1 MADFSIIQQC
11 KSVLRFKGQGATAI
25 MDTSTLWTSGR
36 TINVEF
42 LDTPVRWIP
51 WQKAWIAHVITT
63 TVMVYANLNFVFHVT
78 TPVPTN
84 KRCEIRITCDPND
97 GCYSGIGDQVLDFF
111 SFPTNTMNF
120 GWMDAPYNTSFTFEG
135 ITYRTTTG
143 FDRGGYSGYG
153 GTIIHEFGHAL
164 GMLHELQSP
173 WNNPIVWDRTAVYSY
188 LQAPPNSWTRE
199 QIDYNIL
206 SSIPS
211 QGKNGSAFDVNSIMK
226 YSLPRF
232 MLSSPTTQQIIAAEQ
247 FNERQLSQCD
257 AFWLATNYP
266 GRNVSVSCPLAAFN
280 PPQPL
285 PQQTPQPPLP
295 PPPPAPSPQPTP
307 ISTGPQPTPISTG
320 PQPTPISTG
329 PQPTPVPHPTPTPKP
344 APIMNPL
351 VPIILVLI
359 FVLLLV
365 VFVYITSF

>member
-25 MDTSTLWTSGR
+25 MDTSTLWNSGR

-42 LDTPVRWIP
+42 LDTPVRWIT
-51 WQKAWIAHVITT
+51 WQKAWIAYVITT

-97 GCYSGIGDQVLDFF
+97 GCYSGIGNQVLDFF

-173 WNNPIVWDRTAVYSY
+173 WNNPIVWDRNAVYSY

-206 SSIPS
+206 NSIPS

-232 MLSSPTTQQIIAAEQ
+232 MLVASATPQQIIAAEQ

-266 GRNVSVSCPLAAFN
+266 GRNVSVSCPLGAFN

-295 PPPPAPSPQPTP
+295 PPPTPAP
-307 ISTGPQPTPISTG
+307 GPQPTPAPGPG
-320 PQPTPISTG
+320 PQQTPG
-329 PQPTPVPHPTPTPKP
+329 PQPTPVPQPTPSLPVPTPTPTPKP

-351 VPIILVLI
+351 VPIILVLVL
-359 FVLLLV
+359 VLLIV
-365 VFVYITSF
+365 VFVYITAF